1 MFEYTVHASP
11 AFIQDVA
18 VVVGVGDEAEE
29 IKTTTVEAP
38 ASISPF
44 TIVTAIDARGST
56 LVDAGSNSSFS
67 NESLSARLVDT
78 LRPAHELQYW
88 LSKAALTNCC
98 SALDTNS
105 ILTVSKVPLPEQT
118 PVVVTSFDETPYVS
132 DKTSAIK

>member
-18 VVVGVGDEAEE
+18 VVVGVEDEAEE
-29 IKTTTVEAP
+29 IRTTTVEAP

-105 ILTVSKVPLPEQT
+105 ILTVSKVPLSRKCHFQSKREGG
-118 PVVVTSFDETPYVS
+118 FY
-132 DKTSAIK
+132 

>member
-1 MFEYTVHASP
+1 MFECTVHSSP

-18 VVVGVGDEAEE
+18 VVVSVGDEAEE
-29 IKTTTVEAP
+29 VRTTTVEAP
-38 ASISPF
+38 GSISPF

-67 NESLSARLVDT
+67 NRSLSARLVDT
-78 LRPAHELQYW
+78 LRAAHELQYW
-88 LSKAALTNCC
+88 LSKAAFTNCC